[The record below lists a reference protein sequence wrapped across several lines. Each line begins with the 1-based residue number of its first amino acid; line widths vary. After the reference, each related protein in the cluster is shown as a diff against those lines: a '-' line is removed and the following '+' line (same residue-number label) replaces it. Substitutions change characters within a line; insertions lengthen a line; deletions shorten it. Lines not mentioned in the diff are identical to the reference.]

1 MQALAAV
8 QLSALLHWLH
18 SLPRVVECERQPLG
32 WIEVGCTRAY
42 RDMALPTT
50 NSQHRESFVRE
61 SDLSSID
68 QTQHS
73 TPDSRQADRQAGRQA
88 GRSRES
94 RCSRSGS
101 NSGRVFG
108 VQHNRGRYVTMLTWL
123 GRRLSHTLAL
133 RPASFGR

>member
-1 MQALAAV
+1 M
-8 QLSALLHWLH
+8 LHWLH

-32 WIEVGCTRAY
+32 WVEVGCTRAY
-42 RDMALPTT
+42 RDVALPTT

-88 GRSRES
+88 EARRA
-94 RCSRSGS
+94 
-101 NSGRVFG
+101 G
-108 VQHNRGRYVTMLTWL
+108 VHAVAATAGGFL
-123 GRRLSHTLAL
+123 GYNTTGAVM
-133 RPASFGR
+133 